1 MKKST
6 LLGCY
11 KKHMKDI
18 EFNYSIK
25 KNQIKLHSC
34 YYTIT
39 FSQLVYIM
47 SFCLQ
52 IAITITTTNMNMST
66 F

>member
-1 MKKST
+1 
-6 LLGCY
+6 
-11 KKHMKDI
+11 MKDI

-34 YYTIT
+34 YYTTT